1 MNKAGGTQL
10 YTVDGDLTMLYI
22 FIGETDF
29 FHLLGQLDTGIRTI
43 FSNFIDN
50 FYHIGLVDLILGSIT
65 ILCMINALV
74 SMIYLCK
81 LNKKVKKIETIP
93 VSKKIFQGINKKA
106 KKETAAS
113 HHFRTQQ
120 QTEQFQQVDRKV
132 KKARRHM
139 SNTGVPLRGG
149 YNYETVPL
157 HLVPSIAEIV

>member
-1 MNKAGGTQL
+1 
-10 YTVDGDLTMLYI
+10 
-22 FIGETDF
+22 
-29 FHLLGQLDTGIRTI
+29 
-43 FSNFIDN
+43 
-50 FYHIGLVDLILGSIT
+50 
-65 ILCMINALV
+65 
-74 SMIYLCK
+74 MIYLCK

-120 QTEQFQQVDRKV
+120 QTEQLQQVDRKV
-132 KKARRHM
+132 KKARRQM

-149 YNYETVPL
+149 YMYETVPL